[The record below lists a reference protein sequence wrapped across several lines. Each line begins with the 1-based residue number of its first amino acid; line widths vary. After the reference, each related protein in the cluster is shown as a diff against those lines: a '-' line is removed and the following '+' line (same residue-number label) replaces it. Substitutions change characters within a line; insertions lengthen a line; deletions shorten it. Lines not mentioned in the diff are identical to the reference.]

1 MAREM
6 VAYLAMVLEANL
18 ADLHAAILLQV
29 RPRGVNDRNV
39 VLLVAYSWLRQLV
52 LAKRHVQ
59 GG

>member
-1 MAREM
+1 M

-18 ADLHAAILLQV
+18 ANLHAAVLLQV

-39 VLLVAYSWLRQLV
+39 VFLVAYSWLRQLV
-52 LAKRHVQ
+52 LVKRQVQ